1 MFLKGRRVK
10 VMGAL
15 ISNDS
20 ELDTLISLSEVET
33 LVLETFKAEGLTCDA
48 EVSIAF
54 VDNDE
59 IHELNREWRGI
70 DKPTDV
76 LSFECDDPFDASI
89 GADDTIEL
97 GDVILA
103 PAVIAAQAPQFNT
116 TPADEMRLM
125 LVHGL
130 MHLFGYDHMT
140 EEDALEMEAHER
152 FVLQRGAV
160 LRGADPSS
168 VVIGPTTRHIDD

>member
-1 MFLKGRRVK
+1 
-10 VMGAL
+10 MGVL
-15 ISNDS
+15 ISNDD

-33 LVLETFKAEGLTCDA
+33 IALETLKAENLTRDV

-54 VDNDE
+54 VNVEE
-59 IHELNREWRGI
+59 IHGLNREWRGI
-70 DKPTDV
+70 DQPTDV
-76 LSFECDDPFDASI
+76 LSFECDDPFDAS
-89 GADDTIEL
+89 ACSDEAVEL

-130 MHLFGYDHMT
+130 MHLLGYDHMT
-140 EEDALEMEAHER
+140 EKDALEMEAHER
-152 FVLQRGAV
+152 VVLQRCAA
-160 LRGADPSS
+160 LRGDDPSS
-168 VVIGPTTRHIDD
+168 VVIGPTTRHEDD